1 MAVALVAALSGC
13 VSAPGGVSEPIAAA
27 PQPRFDAIA
36 FFTGHSEGRA
46 RLKKIFSAPV
56 DVHVVSD
63 GRVEDGTLHLVQTVQ
78 EGARPPRLRKWTM
91 RETSPG
97 HYRGTLGEATG
108 EVIGETQGNRL
119 HLSFTMK
126 GGFPTQQWLTLS
138 PDGRRAHN
146 VLTVRKLGLTVG
158 VLVEDI
164 RKAD

>member
-1 MAVALVAALSGC
+1 MVLALVAALPGC
-13 VSAPGGVSEPIAAA
+13 VSTPRGVSEPIAAA
-27 PQPRFDAIA
+27 PQPRFDALA

-78 EGARPPRLRKWTM
+78 EGAKPARHRSWTM

-97 HYRGTLGEATG
+97 HYRGTLSDAAGEVTG
-108 EVIGETQGNRL
+108 ETEGNRL

-138 PDGRRAHN
+138 PGGHRAHN
-146 VLTVRKLGLTVG
+146 VMKVRKLGLTVG

-164 RKAD
+164 RRRD